1 MIVVR
6 RLESFGN
13 LGVIQWRFERDT
25 SSHGRCW
32 YRSCFVVDFDVDFD
46 SVVVVVAFVASG
58 GS

>member
-1 MIVVR
+1 MIVVH

-25 SSHGRCW
+25 SSHGRYW

-46 SVVVVVAFVASG
+46 SVVAFVASG